1 LTDSQ
6 QIERLIIRD
15 LYLSAVGLHPFTF
28 YRRYRITPDH
38 IVEVLNRLE
47 EQGLAYYDQ
56 TRIKLTPTGKKWV
69 VDNRALLLK
78 VPDKPWREI
87 PNEFTAPQLLIN
99 EPYTPNTS
107 LLSDELLP
115 DGWKKDSS

>member
-1 LTDSQ
+1 MTDSL

-28 YRRYRITPDH
+28 YRRYRIAPDQ

-56 TRIKLTPTGKKWV
+56 TRIKLTPTGRKWI

-78 VPDKPWREI
+78 VTDKPWRET
-87 PNEFTAPQLLIN
+87 PDEFIAPQLSIN
-99 EPYTPNTS
+99 EPYIPNTS
-107 LLSDELLP
+107 LLGDELLP
-115 DGWKKDSS
+115 DEWKKKPS

>member
-6 QIERLIIRD
+6 QIERLVIRA
-15 LYLSAVGLHPFTF
+15 LYLSAAGLHPFTF
-28 YRRYRITPDH
+28 YRRYRIAPDH

-56 TRIKLTPTGKKWV
+56 ARIKLTPTGKKWV
-69 VDNRALLLK
+69 LDNRALLLK
-78 VPDKPWREI
+78 IPDKPWREI
-87 PNEFTAPQLLIN
+87 PNEFTAPQLPVN

-115 DGWKKDSS
+115 DEWKKDLS